1 MWLWY
6 KATSANTSTHD
17 QLNHKIV
24 LYIEARMYWRDNHHP
39 HPTPP
44 HPPPPPPPPPPPH
57 PPHPPPPPHPSPSDK
72 WPNRWTT
79 NHSLILIISTCPYK
93 DKKIKKKVIWYI
105 HQDKNTITS
114 QTWFSIT
121 IFDKCN
127 MQWICLEAKKTTW
140 CCGPSHGWT
149 LTHWPLGVLNGTLC
163 K

>member
-39 HPTPP
+39 HP
-44 HPPPPPPPPPPPH
+44 
-57 PPHPPPPPHPSPSDK
+57 PSPSDK

-93 DKKIKKKVIWYI
+93 DKKI
-105 HQDKNTITS
+105 
-114 QTWFSIT
+114 
-121 IFDKCN
+121 
-127 MQWICLEAKKTTW
+127 
-140 CCGPSHGWT
+140 
-149 LTHWPLGVLNGTLC
+149 
-163 K
+163 